1 MPKLSLIKSNS
12 KIGWSPWIFGAA
24 GPLLRPAFL
33 ALVLV
38 FTACNKEDKPSASD
52 PHEVASEEGI
62 TALVEV
68 LERNKLLPKFKE
80 AGPPDARDY
89 IATSY
94 NSEGRLQMTLNIA
107 ENGALLPSVAWREG
121 NPNFCSDQDQYLR
134 SPKKRLIYTVHKLAD
149 GYLVFA
155 RYVDLVTG
163 EIEEQRE
170 GEAQDL
176 APAIEKALQGINSP
190 VQQAASPCGDNRDLR
205 LVFRSS
211 TLLEGAGV
219 LRMEDQV
226 FAQASLR
233 PIDSSS
239 RLEGSSVLQWKQHQI
254 SSTAANYQCSTPPDA
269 LMKVTELRTGG
280 ASLPLDSL
288 QLHLQF
294 KNWSQS
300 NCTITVNSNSVT
312 DSTTP
317 GFPSVWQIIHNGDH
331 HQTIIRDPS
340 RGILTNESIY
350 EFDQW
355 KPVPDSSLIIA
366 RMEWERSINKPDG
379 QYQEKTTITLR
390 H

>member
-1 MPKLSLIKSNS
+1 MKSSLR
-12 KIGWSPWIFGAA
+12 IGPGHGHPHAT
-24 GPLLRPAFL
+24 GPLLRQSLL

-38 FTACNKEDKPSASD
+38 LTACNKDNDPSASQAK
-52 PHEVASEEGI
+52 EVSPEEGI
-62 TALVEV
+62 AALVEV
-68 LERNKLLPKFKE
+68 LQRNSLLQKLKNS
-80 AGPPDARDY
+80 GPPDARDY

-94 NSEGRLQMTLNIA
+94 NSQGRLQMTINIA

-121 NPNFCSDQDQYLR
+121 NPNFCSNQDQYLR
-134 SPKKRLIYTVHKLAD
+134 SSKKRLIYTVHKLAD

-155 RYVDLVTG
+155 RYVDVISG
-163 EIEEQRE
+163 KVEEQRE
-170 GEAQDL
+170 GESQDL
-176 APAIEKALQGINSP
+176 ATAIEKALQGINSP
-190 VQQAASPCGDNRDLR
+190 VQQAASPCGDRRDLR

-300 NCTITVNSNSVT
+300 NCTITVNGNSVT

-317 GFPSVWQIIHNGDH
+317 GFPSVWQIIHTGDH

-379 QYQEKTTITLR
+379 KYQEKTTITLR